1 MLINIKGLTVHYTG
15 VAAVS
20 GISIDLEENTIGTLI
35 GANGA
40 GKSTI
45 LKAISGLLTPT
56 SGEIWFRGER
66 VDGLQPYEIVR
77 RGIVQVPEGRRLFPY
92 LTVLANIR
100 LGAYLR
106 RKDKVEIDKDLQKVF
121 ARFPK
126 LRERRKQQ
134 AGTLS
139 GGEQQMVAI
148 ARALLAKPVLLLMDE
163 PSLGLAPIMVQE
175 IGKIIKDINKQ
186 DGVSIILVEQNS
198 YMALNL
204 ADKCYVLEVGKVSLQ
219 GSPRDLLNNE
229 YVKKAYLGG

>member
-1 MLINIKGLTVHYTG
+1 MFISIRNLTVHYAG
-15 VAAVS
+15 VAAVT
-20 GISIDLEENTIGTLI
+20 GINFDLEEDTIGALI

-66 VDGLQPYEIVR
+66 VDGLRPYEIVR

-92 LTVLANIR
+92 LTVWANIR

-106 RKDKVEIDKDLQKVF
+106 RKDRIEIDKDLQKVF
-121 ARFPK
+121 ARFPILK
-126 LRERRKQQ
+126 ERRKQQ

-186 DGVSIILVEQNS
+186 DRVSIILVEQNS

-204 ADKCYVLEVGKVSLQ
+204 ADKGYVLEVGKVSLE
-219 GSPRDLLNNE
+219 GSPQDLLNDE